1 MYIGV
6 LGPSGSEKWWRL
18 SHFLCC
24 LRFVFLAKTLSRGE
38 RMTSMSLVTVLLFVA
53 GIVLL
58 IWGADLLVRGA
69 AHLAA
74 MAGISP
80 LVIGL
85 TVVAMGTSAPELA
98 VSLRAALAGQAEL
111 TLGNVIGSNIANVL
125 LILGLAAAAA
135 PLLVAARVLQR
146 EVPTMIGVSLLLWL
160 LAADGVIGKFDGL
173 VLVGLLVVFLMVT
186 VMLERR
192 SAGDGMPGPVSASEH
207 SRGGALRNLGLL
219 IGVLILLVA
228 GAQWLVDGAVAFA
241 RTLGVSELIIGLTV
255 VAVGTSLPEIA
266 TSVLASL
273 RGEREIAVGNVVGSN
288 ILNILGVLGLTAVL
302 APQPVPVPPSA
313 LAFDIPVLVATA
325 VACLPIFFNGRMIA
339 RWEGALFLAY
349 YIAYTS
355 YLVLAVSGSA
365 ALPTFSIAMLFF
377 AIPLTLVTLAVVT
390 LRGLQQSRRAP
401 TQPS

>member
-1 MYIGV
+1 
-6 LGPSGSEKWWRL
+6 
-18 SHFLCC
+18 
-24 LRFVFLAKTLSRGE
+24 
-38 RMTSMSLVTVLLFVA
+38 MSLVTILLFVA
-53 GIVLL
+53 GVVLL

-98 VSLRAALAGQAEL
+98 VSLRAALTGQADL
-111 TLGNVIGSNIANVL
+111 TLGNVVGSNIANVL
-125 LILGLAAAAA
+125 LILGLAAVAA

-160 LAADGVIGKFDGL
+160 LAADGAISRLDGL
-173 VLVGLLVVFLMVT
+173 VLLGLLVVFLGVT
-186 VMLERR
+186 VVFERR
-192 SAGDGMPGPVSASEH
+192 LAEGGGLATAPAPKRD
-207 SRGGALRNLGLL
+207 RGGVLRNLGLL
-219 IGVLILLVA
+219 VGGLILLVA
-228 GAQWLVDGAVAFA
+228 GAQWLVDGAVSFA
-241 RTLGVSELIIGLTV
+241 RALGVSELIIGLTV

-288 ILNILGVLGLTAVL
+288 IINILGVLGLTGVL
-302 APQPVPVPPSA
+302 APQPIRVPASA

-349 YIAYTS
+349 YIAYTA
-355 YLVLAVSGSA
+355 YLVLAATGSA
-365 ALPTFSIAMLFF
+365 ALLTFSVAMLSF

-390 LRGLQQSRRAP
+390 LRGLRRPRHAP
-401 TQPS
+401 TGPTS